1 MRSRLLRA
9 LTLAV
14 GALLAL
20 AVVPAQAAPGP
31 VDEVGTIDGA
41 PFQIQIPA
49 PWNGTLVLFSH
60 GYEVPGQ
67 PKSNPTTDA
76 PDAGSGTWLL
86 DHGYALAASG
96 YSQQGWALQQAF
108 HDQIALLDHFT
119 GKYGKPDRTVAWGES
134 LGGIITAGLVQLH
147 PDRFAGAAP
156 LCGVLAGGVGV
167 WNEGLD
173 GEFAIKTLLA
183 PSSSLQLVNI
193 PNPTGNYLTNPNFLQ
208 AEGILA
214 AAQATPQGRARL
226 ALAAALGD
234 LPGWYQTGSPE
245 PAPTDY
251 TTQESNQFLW
261 FQNPDSL
268 FSFSLR
274 SELEARAGGNPSWNT
289 GVNYFRQL
297 DRSIDRNEVRA
308 LYEQAGLNLEQDLRT
323 LNGAP
328 RITADP
334 AAVAYLEKYIVFNGQ
349 IHIPVLTM
357 HTIGDGLVLPE
368 DEQAYASVVRSAD
381 NGRLLR
387 QTFVQRAGHCAF
399 TSSELVSTFQ
409 TLVHRID
416 SGRWD
421 ETTTAGAMNATAA
434 ATGLGSPS
442 AFVQFRPGVFLRP
455 FDARSVDGGGGGDG
469 PGQGDSQ

>member
-1 MRSRLLRA
+1 MRSRLLHA

-14 GALLAL
+14 AALMAL

-31 VDEVGTIDGA
+31 VDEIGAIDGA
-41 PFQIQIPA
+41 PFRIEIPSA
-49 PWNGTLVLFSH
+49 WNGTLVLFSH
-60 GYEVPGQ
+60 GYEVPGL
-67 PKSNPTTDA
+67 PKANPTNDA
-76 PDAGSGTWLL
+76 PDPGSRTWLL
-86 DHGYALAASG
+86 GHGYALAASG
-96 YSQQGWALQQAF
+96 YSQQGWVLQQAF

-119 GKYGKPDRTVAWGES
+119 MNYGKPGRTVAWGES
-134 LGGIITAGLVQLH
+134 LGGIITAGLVQLF

-167 WNEGLD
+167 WNESLD
-173 GEFAIKTLLA
+173 AEFAIKTLLA
-183 PSSSLQLVNI
+183 PDSSLQLVNI

-214 AAQATPQGRARL
+214 AAQSTPQGRARL

-234 LPGWYQTGSPE
+234 LPGWYTTGTAQ
-245 PAPTDY
+245 PAPTDF
-251 TTQESNQFLW
+251 TTQENNQFLW

-289 GVNYFRQL
+289 GVDYFRQL
-297 DRSIDRNEVRA
+297 DRSVNRDEVRA
-308 LYEQAGLNLEQDLRT
+308 LYQQTGLDLEQDLRA
-323 LNGAP
+323 LNSAP
-328 RITADP
+328 RIAADR
-334 AAVAYLEKYIVFNGQ
+334 ASVAYLEKYIIFNGQ

-368 DEQAYASVVRSAD
+368 DEQAYASVVRSAG
-381 NGRLLR
+381 NGRFLR
-387 QTFVQRAGHCAF
+387 EAFVQRAGHCAF

-416 SGRWD
+416 AGLWD
-421 ETTTAGAMNATAA
+421 ETTTPAAMNATAA
-434 ATGLGSPS
+434 ANGLGIPS

-455 FDARSVDGGGGGDG
+455 FDARSLDESGGGDG
-469 PGQGDSQ
+469 PRVSDSQ